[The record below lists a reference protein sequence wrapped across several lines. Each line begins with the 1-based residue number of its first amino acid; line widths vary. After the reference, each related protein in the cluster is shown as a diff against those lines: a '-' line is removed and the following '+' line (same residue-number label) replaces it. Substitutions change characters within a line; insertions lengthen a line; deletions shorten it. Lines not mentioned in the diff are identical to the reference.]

1 MSNKMVLRKISA
13 ASEEIKT
20 AKPVKSHTDSSFSD
34 IDMSRWKDYLDD
46 VITDSLWILGA
57 RDRTGPHAGDYHG
70 NFVPQIAYQ
79 VITRFTR
86 QGEIVLDMFSG
97 MGTTLIECSHL
108 GRNGIGVELNKDV
121 VEASSERIS
130 LAANPHGIETHLIHG
145 DSTEKNTVDKIQQ
158 LCRHHGSEQVQHVV
172 LHPPYWDIIQFNED
186 ERDLACSPTCD
197 DFLQK
202 FESVVKNAYELL
214 EKGRFM
220 TLVIGDKYAKG
231 EWIPLGFECMN
242 VCRNAGFRLKA
253 INVKDI
259 QGNEKGKGKQGNL
272 WKYRAL
278 KQGFY
283 VFKHEYIIV
292 FQKV

>member
-1 MSNKMVLRKISA
+1 MSNKVMLPQQAEVSA
-13 ASEEIKT
+13 P
-20 AKPVKSHTDSSFSD
+20 KPRSNPAFSD
-34 IDMSRWKDYLDD
+34 IDMNRWKDYLDD

-57 RDRTGPHAGDYHG
+57 RDKTGPHTGDYHG

-79 VITRFTR
+79 VITRFTK
-86 QGEIVLDMFSG
+86 QGEIVLDYFCG
-97 MGTTLIECSHL
+97 MGTSMIECRHL
-108 GRNGIGVELNKDV
+108 GRNGIGIELNRDV
-121 VEASSERIS
+121 MENCNERIYQ
-130 LAANPHGIETHLIHG
+130 AANPHDVKTSLING
-145 DSTEKNTVDKIQQ
+145 DSTSDHVQEKVREV
-158 LCRHHGSEQVQHVV
+158 CRSMGREEVQHVI

-197 DFLQK
+197 DFLEK
-202 FESVVKNAYELL
+202 FEKVARNAYEIL

-220 TLVIGDKYAKG
+220 TLVIGDKYARG

-242 VCRNAGFRLKA
+242 VCRKVGFRLKA

-259 QGNEKGKGKQGNL
+259 QGNEKGKGKQNNL

-292 FQKV
+292 LQKV